1 MKALATLAAL
11 ATLTALISTPAPPL
25 ASWDM
30 GLYCAG
36 TGCVPVFDGTYDL
49 EGPSSWSVE
58 GFWADGPSPWVVLPS
73 RARHLSEFEVYFS
86 PSVHSWFP
94 AEGEVPGDVCGPAGS
109 IAACMCAWV
118 EVTVRMRYTSVG
130 GRVETQTRTTSFMSG
145 VEAAPVT
152 FAPPAGA
159 RRAEVSFMTVIHF
172 WFFGENLQPFATLEY
187 EGCVHRVVRLRP
199 R

>member
-1 MKALATLAAL
+1 MKVLAAL
-11 ATLTALISTPAPPL
+11 LLCLVIGTPSPPV

-30 GLYCAG
+30 GFYCAG
-36 TGCVPVFDGTYDL
+36 TGCIPTYDGTLDYA
-49 EGPSSWSVE
+49 GPSGWSIE
-58 GFWADGPSPWVVLPS
+58 GFWADGPSPWVVLPRRS
-73 RARHLSEFEVYFS
+73 RLLSEYVVYFS
-86 PSVHSWFP
+86 PSVHAWFP
-94 AEGEVPGDVCGPAGS
+94 AEGEVPGDVCGGAGS

-130 GRVETQTRTTSFMSG
+130 GRVEVQTRTTPFMSG
-145 VEAAPVT
+145 VSTGVVT

-159 RRAEVSFMTVIHF
+159 RQAEVSFMTVMHF
-172 WFFGENLQPFATLEY
+172 WFFGENLQPQAPLEY